1 MLQQRVGEG
10 AVAVPLA
17 VERRRAGIGGKGD
30 QDAGGGLGLDRLQA
44 AGDRARA
51 GSELAGEGIVAAGVE
66 DDDVDP
72 LVALHL
78 AQDELHIDGAEIEI
92 GLGPQ
97 GRVDGDEIVL
107 VADGDA
113 MPGIVDQARLG
124 AVELLGELAH
134 QIGHVVHLEVVA
146 FDDIETEALERRRH
160 ASGVPHRIGQGRHRR
175 IGAVADDERHA
186 ALGNGSLGGRT
197 ERNSTEH
204 QRKGRSHSSTE
215 RRNPSCE
222 AHHNLPC
229 SIKSRNAAGGGRS
242 RDRHD

>member
-1 MLQQRVGEG
+1 MAQSPFQKVVQALRDQRPVMDM
-10 AVAVPLA
+10 
-17 VERRRAGIGGKGD
+17 RAAFAADPGRF
-30 QDAGGGLGLDRLQA
+30 ARFS
-44 AGDRARA
+44 AGDGDLLLDWSKCAVDART
-51 GSELAGEGIVAAGVE
+51 
-66 DDDVDP
+66 
-72 LVALHL
+72 
-78 AQDELHIDGAEIEI
+78 
-92 GLGPQ
+92 
-97 GRVDGDEIVL
+97 
-107 VADGDA
+107 
-113 MPGIVDQARLG
+113 M
-124 AVELLGELAH
+124 ELLGELAH

-229 SIKSRNAAGGGRS
+229 SIRSRNAAGGGRS
-242 RDRHD
+242 RDKHD